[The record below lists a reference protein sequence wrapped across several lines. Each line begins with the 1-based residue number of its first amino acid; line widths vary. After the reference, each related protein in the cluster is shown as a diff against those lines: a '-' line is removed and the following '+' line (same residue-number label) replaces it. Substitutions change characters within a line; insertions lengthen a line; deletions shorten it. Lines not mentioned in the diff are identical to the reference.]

1 MIDLNEIRKIPLY
14 ESVYRQLRGEIGS
27 GQRKPGEKLP
37 SKRALAASL
46 GISINTVETA
56 YRQLESEGFIE
67 ARDRS
72 GFYVLPL
79 SDLGPD
85 MAPEPRPRRTAP
97 AAEPEVDFAVGAVDE
112 ALFPIT
118 VWQRLT
124 RASLNMPG
132 ILARGDSLG
141 DPGLREEI
149 ARYLARARGVRCDPE
164 QILLG
169 PGTDSLLRTLGSLLP
184 ESCTFVVEDPAYHR
198 AYAHFSRMGHRV
210 IPARMDD
217 RGVMVEPLR
226 ALDSAVVYTAPSHQ
240 YPLGF
245 AMPMGRRTALLA
257 WAAAGGFR
265 YVVEDDYDSEFRY
278 DARPLPSLQSIDRA
292 ERVIYLGTMSGV
304 IAPSLRISY
313 MILPSALLRR
323 LRERRDPYSC
333 NVPTLEQYTLRE
345 FMRQGF
351 FEKHL
356 NRMRVCYR
364 NRRRELCA
372 LLRPYEDRL
381 RVIGARA
388 GSYLL
393 VRVDNGL
400 DGQGLCDAALRSGVR
415 VWPIGPYFM
424 DAVPE
429 QYRACVL
436 LGFGNLSGE
445 QMRRGVSLLAKA
457 WGLDDV

>member
-1 MIDLNEIRKIPLY
+1 MIDLNETRKTPLY
-14 ESVYRQLRGEIGS
+14 ESVYLQLREEIS
-27 GQRKPGEKLP
+27 DGQRKQGEKLP

-46 GISINTVETA
+46 GISINTVEAA

-85 MAPEPRPRRTAP
+85 MAPEPRPSEKPILVAP
-97 AAEPEVDFAVGAVDE
+97 EIDFAVGAVDE
-112 ALFPIT
+112 AMFPIT

-124 RASLNMPG
+124 RASLNSPG
-132 ILARGDSLG
+132 ILTRGDSLG

-184 ESCTFVVEDPAYHR
+184 ESSTFVVENPAYHK

-210 IPARMDD
+210 VPAQMDD
-217 RGVMVEPLR
+217 KGVIVDPLR
-226 ALDSAVVYTAPSHQ
+226 ALESAVVYTAPSHQ

-257 WAAAGGFR
+257 WCAEGDFR

-313 MILPSALLRR
+313 MILPPILLRR

-345 FMRQGF
+345 FMRQGY

-364 NRRRELCA
+364 NRRKELCE
-372 LLRPYEDRL
+372 LLQPYEKHL

-393 VRVDNGL
+393 TQVDNGL
-400 DGQGLCDAALRSGVR
+400 DEQGLCDAAIRLGVR
-415 VWPIGPYFM
+415 VWPISPYFM
-424 DAVPE
+424 DGVPE
-429 QYRACVL
+429 QYISCVL
-436 LGFGNLSGE
+436 LGFGNLTSE
-445 QMRRGVSLLAKA
+445 QMRRGVELLVKA
-457 WGLDDV
+457 WELDDI